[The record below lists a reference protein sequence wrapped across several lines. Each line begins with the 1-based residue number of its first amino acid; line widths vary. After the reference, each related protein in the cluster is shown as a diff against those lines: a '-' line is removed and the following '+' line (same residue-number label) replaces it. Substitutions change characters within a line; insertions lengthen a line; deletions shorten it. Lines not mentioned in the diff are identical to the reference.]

1 MYTNNYQELL
11 TILENLKQEEC
22 SRFLIIAK
30 DAEPL
35 DMLYIQPLVRTY
47 ENKEITFLSLRN
59 IIISE
64 QFRNQGICSKILDI
78 LESKKYPIFIDDIIN
93 DEFDKLLE
101 KRGYIKF
108 YYTKNGENLL
118 SRILI

>member
-1 MYTNNYQELL
+1 MYTNSYQELL
-11 TILENLKQEEC
+11 NILENLKQEDC

-47 ENKEITFLSLRN
+47 KDKKITFLSLRN
-59 IIISE
+59 IIISDK
-64 QFRNQGICSKILDI
+64 FRNQGICSKILDI

-93 DEFDKLLE
+93 EQFDKLLE

-108 YYTKNGENLL
+108 HYTKNGEKLL